1 MESGERIFMLTQK
14 HFINVITLGAPLLAG
29 MVSEFFMYIADSAMV
44 GRLGTEQ
51 LAAIA
56 IATLFAE
63 IMWVIVWPF
72 APGTQSLAA
81 RRYGQQEAAVSA
93 DGSNYQA
100 LRQKTGEILDNSM
113 VVSFSI
119 GIVAM
124 FIAAFAE
131 EILKLLLDDS
141 ELIRL
146 AVSYI
151 GIIKWAMPLAGIFY
165 SMYGF
170 LAAVNLTR
178 VIMVATVGL
187 NVLNIFFNYAL
198 IFGKFGLPAMG
209 IEGAAIGTVLAQV
222 LGASYL
228 AAFIFLSRKTEVYR
242 CCRFQSLRWNSIKDI
257 FLASWPMI
265 VQLGLVLSIFLLY
278 ESIIAGIGTV
288 YLAVT
293 HIIFTMFTL
302 SRTLVGGF
310 AEGGSILIGNT
321 LGRNQQKEAIRYAYA
336 TEYIAIFFGVAL
348 IILIWM
354 FPEAIVKVFNQ
365 EPETVTLGAEG
376 LKFFI
381 VFFFLNIIGFPF
393 EIIFTHN
400 GWGKYPLVTEL
411 ISIVTFALGLTLLLT
426 RYFEMGIYA
435 AWFSFGLY
443 LVCYSVLLAGGFISK
458 RWLNVKIESNAF

>member
-1 MESGERIFMLTQK
+1 MLTRK

-44 GRLGTEQ
+44 GRLGTEH

-81 RRYGQQEAAVSA
+81 RRYGQQEADISA
-93 DGSNYQA
+93 DGSSYQM
-100 LRQKTGEILDNSM
+100 LQQKTGEILDNSM

-119 GIVAM
+119 GIGAM

-131 EILKLLLDDS
+131 EILRLLLDDS

-146 AVSYI
+146 AASYI
-151 GIIKWAMPLAGIFY
+151 GIIKWAMPLAGVFY
-165 SMYGF
+165 SLYGF

-209 IEGAAIGTVLAQV
+209 IEGAAIGTVLAQT
-222 LGASYL
+222 LGTAYLVSYV
-228 AAFIFLSRKTEVYR
+228 FVSRNSQAYR
-242 CCRFQSLRWNSIKDI
+242 CCRFRSLQWNSIKDI

-265 VQLGLVLSIFLLY
+265 AQLGLVLSIFLFY

-293 HIIFTMFTL
+293 HIIFTMFIL

-310 AEGGSILIGNT
+310 AEGGSILIGNH
-321 LGRNQQKEAIRYAYA
+321 LGRNQQKEAIQYAYA
-336 TEYIAIFFGVAL
+336 TEYIALFFGVAL
-348 IILIWM
+348 MILIWV
-354 FPEAIVKVFNQ
+354 FPEPIVKVFNQ
-365 EPETVTLGAEG
+365 EPETVALGAEG
-376 LKFFI
+376 LRFFV
-381 VFFFLNIIGFPF
+381 VFIFLNIIGFPF

-400 GWGKYPLVTEL
+400 GWGKFPLVTEL

-435 AWFSFGLY
+435 AWFSLGLY
-443 LVCYSVLLAGGFISK
+443 MVCYSVLLVGGFLSK
-458 RWLNVKIESNAF
+458 RWLEVKVESKAF